1 MRRAAFLLSLVV
13 TTLGGTQ
20 ARAAPDMNEP
30 CYGPTETLTPE
41 LRQGFVAD
49 VSPLAVKAEADHGV
63 PAPILAAMSINES
76 GYGTTQLAIAS
87 HNVLS
92 YKWNGRQGPDGREL
106 FTLACQPAADQG
118 NVYVVFRDRAD
129 SADYV
134 AGRLAASRYY
144 SKATKDY
151 TNAVARGADRE
162 AAAKAWLRAIAPSY
176 NPYQTDRYVA
186 AILRAADDPIG
197 QSGRRVEP
205 SLWRLAPAAAGG
217 AAGPGKVAAAF
228 PTQTADISAA
238 AAAVASAQKA
248 AYVISNSTNGCPLAS
263 ADLHGWPAARL
274 RTCEYAEGPTGS
286 RLQGYAVLLA
296 IEPETIARWIQT
308 SCAEKLA
315 GDAACFR
322 TVLACGKSNSGM
334 MFPVSGNVMENMGG
348 GAFRNY
354 FFRNGMTVRMKGQAN
369 ATTVGIDLATQIR
382 LANAD
387 ATEIESIPTGLTR
400 FWRTLPQQFASA
412 MTGEAIPRG
421 VKTTADGQ
429 RWLEIARTE
438 MLAALGGPRNRLLD
452 AWVAAHRQTL
462 ARGNCPG
469 DGDP

>member
-1 MRRAAFLLSLVV
+1 MRRTAFLLGLIVI
-13 TTLGGTQ
+13 TLGGTQ
-20 ARAAPDMNEP
+20 ARAVPDMNDP
-30 CYGPTETLTPE
+30 CYGPTKPLTQE

-49 VSPLAVKAEADHGV
+49 ISPIAVKAEADHGV
-63 PAPILAAMSINES
+63 PAPILAAMSIIES

-92 YKWNGRQGPDGREL
+92 YKWTGPEGPDGRGL
-106 FTLACQPAADQG
+106 FTLVCQPSADQG
-118 NVYVVFRDRAD
+118 NVYVVFRNRAD

-162 AAAKAWLRAIAPSY
+162 TAAKAWLRAIALSY
-176 NPYQTDRYVA
+176 NPYQTDQYVA
-186 AILRAADDPIG
+186 AVLRAADDPIG

-205 SLWRLAPAAAGG
+205 SLWRLASAEIGRA
-217 AAGPGKVAAAF
+217 AAGPGNVAAA
-228 PTQTADISAA
+228 PLPQPAEIS
-238 AAAVASAQKA
+238 AVASAQKA
-248 AYVISNSTNGCPLAS
+248 AYVISDATNGCPVAS

-274 RTCEYAEGPTGS
+274 RTCEYAEGPAGS
-286 RLQGYAVLLA
+286 RLQGYAVLLVVDP
-296 IEPETIARWIQT
+296 EPIARWIKT

-315 GDAACFR
+315 GNAACFR
-322 TVLACGKSNSGM
+322 TVLACGRANSGM
-334 MFPVSGNVMENMGG
+334 MFPVSGNVMENMDGRP
-348 GAFRNY
+348 FSNY
-354 FFRNGMTVRMKGQAN
+354 FFRNGMTVRMKGQPN
-369 ATTVGIDLATQIR
+369 GTSVGIDLATQIR

-387 ATEIESIPTGLTR
+387 ATDIESIPTGVTR

-412 MTGEAIPRG
+412 VPGEAIPRG
-421 VKTTADGQ
+421 VKTSADAQ

-452 AWVAAHRQTL
+452 AWVAAHKQTL
-462 ARGNCPG
+462 ARGNCPQR
-469 DGDP
+469 DSDP

>member
-1 MRRAAFLLSLVV
+1 MRRAAFLLSLIL
-13 TTLGGTQ
+13 TILGGTQ
-20 ARAAPDMNEP
+20 ARAAPDMNDP
-30 CYGPTETLTPE
+30 CYGPTKPLTRE
-41 LRQGFVAD
+41 LRQSFVAD
-49 VSPLAVKAEADHGV
+49 VSPLALKAEADYGV
-63 PAPILAAMSINES
+63 PAPILAAMSVIES

-92 YKWNGRQGPDGREL
+92 YKWNEREGPDGRRV

-176 NPYQTDRYVA
+176 NPYQTDRYVTE
-186 AILRAADDPIG
+186 ILRAADDPIG

-205 SLWRLAPAAAGG
+205 SLWRLTPAAAGG
-217 AAGPGKVAAAF
+217 AAAGPGNVAAAL
-228 PTQTADISAA
+228 PQTAEIS
-238 AAAVASAQKA
+238 AVASAQKA
-248 AYVISNSTNGCPLAS
+248 AYAISDATNGCPVAS

-274 RTCEYAEGPTGS
+274 RTCEYDEGPAGS

-296 IEPETIARWIQT
+296 VEPETIARWIKT
-308 SCAEKLA
+308 SCTEKLA
-315 GDAACFR
+315 GNAACFR

-382 LANAD
+382 LANAN
-387 ATEIESIPTGLTR
+387 ATEIESIPTGVTR

-412 MTGEAIPRG
+412 MPGEAIPRG
-421 VKTTADGQ
+421 VKTIADGQ

-462 ARGNCPG
+462 ARGNCPR